1 MRYLGIDYGKKKI
14 GLAFGTDEMKIASPF
29 GVIRHDENIVD
40 QIRDVVKKEGIDVL
54 VVGMP
59 QGTGHEIVK
68 YVLEVRNF
76 ADNIGL
82 ELGLP
87 VVTFDES
94 FTTAEANRLMRE
106 SNQKGADDA
115 VAAMV
120 MLQSYLDTF

>member
-14 GLAFGTDEMKIASPF
+14 GLAFGSDEIKIASPF
-29 GVIRHDENIVD
+29 GIIRHDEDIIQKIKD
-40 QIRDVVKKEGIDVL
+40 IVKKEGIDVL

-59 QGTGHEIVK
+59 QGTGHEVVK
-68 YVLEVRNF
+68 YVLEVRTF

-82 ELGLP
+82 ETVLP

-94 FTTAEANRLMRE
+94 FTTAEAIRLMRD
-106 SNQKGADDA
+106 SKQKGADDA

>member
-14 GLAFGTDEMKIASPF
+14 GLAFGSDEIKIASPF
-29 GVIRHDENIVD
+29 GIIRHEEDIVEK
-40 QIRDVVKKEGIDVL
+40 IKEIVKKEGIDVL

-68 YVLEVRNF
+68 YVLEIRTF
-76 ADNIGL
+76 ADTIGL
-82 ELGLP
+82 ETVLP

-94 FTTAEANRLMRE
+94 FTTAEAKRLMRE
-106 SNQKGADDA
+106 SKQKGADDA

-120 MLQSYLDTF
+120 MLQSYLDTI

>member
-14 GLAFGTDEMKIASPF
+14 GLAFGTDDMKIASPF
-29 GVIRHDENIVD
+29 GIIRHDEDIIQKIKD
-40 QIRDVVKKEGIDVL
+40 IVKKEGIDVL

-59 QGTGHEIVK
+59 QGTGHEVVK
-68 YVLEVRNF
+68 YVLEVRTF
-76 ADNIGL
+76 ADTIGL
-82 ELGLP
+82 ETVLP

-94 FTTAEANRLMRE
+94 FTTAEAIRLMRE
-106 SNQKGADDA
+106 SKQKGSDDA